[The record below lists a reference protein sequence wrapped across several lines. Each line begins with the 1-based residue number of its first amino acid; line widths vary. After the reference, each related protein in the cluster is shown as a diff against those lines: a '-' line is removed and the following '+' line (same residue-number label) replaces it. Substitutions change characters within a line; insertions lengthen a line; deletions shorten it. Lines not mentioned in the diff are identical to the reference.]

1 MRDISGLSLREISA
15 QSDPRQVEGFSFSV
29 VRHPINRFRSFYLD
43 KFCRGSGHHNH
54 RDWLAVYQAL
64 LCEVTPA
71 SVLQFVSSVPTG
83 FEDPHWRSMRS
94 NLFYGDRPL
103 VDRIYTTSEIE
114 QLATEISGYLGQ
126 KVAIPRALAT
136 ERIEAPQIRE
146 QLAALAP
153 KIMETYAEDVVLV
166 EGLAKSF

>member
-1 MRDISGLSLREISA
+1 
-15 QSDPRQVEGFSFSV
+15 
-29 VRHPINRFRSFYLD
+29 
-43 KFCRGSGHHNH
+43 
-54 RDWLAVYQAL
+54 
-64 LCEVTPA
+64 
-71 SVLQFVSSVPTG
+71 
-83 FEDPHWRSMRS
+83 MRS